1 MDLTKHINKRNLLII
16 AFAFLLNFYYI
27 IPQSIAL
34 AVNAVILVLS
44 IHNVKKVSTMLP
56 FKWYLSFVLIFTV
69 MTLLRFDST
78 TYLISSINV
87 CIIILTLILVLKSKI
102 DIALFIHA
110 TSISGFLLCMY
121 IYYKFGYLFGLGR
134 LGMEMPGTR
143 IDSAITLG
151 YIFLYICCMQI
162 YSMFEQKNITMKV
175 MTIAAIVLTL
185 YLTLLTGTRKA
196 LLIPIAY
203 LFLCLYLRYKK
214 NSLKL
219 LIIIAISIFA
229 TTKVIGYIADNDILD
244 KNMIERWQGTIG
256 LIDNK
261 QYLDDSSLERLDH
274 IEKAKKLFY
283 YNPIFG
289 AGINN
294 AIKYIGTHAHNNY
307 LTLLAFG
314 GIVLL
319 LSYYWIYLYLI
330 KKWKKIYNLYPQLY
344 IMILMLLFSDM
355 GTTSF
360 NISYF
365 NILITL
371 LIIAYKIGYDKQT
384 VNVLNENIQNHE
396 NTYHRQLRNGKG

>member
-1 MDLTKHINKRNLLII
+1 MLRNLFSKFNNILII
-16 AFAFLLNFYYI
+16 AFATLLNFYYI
-27 IPQSIAL
+27 VPQNIAISINAL
-34 AVNAVILVLS
+34 IVLLS
-44 IHNVKKVSTMLP
+44 IQNVRRIITYLPIKWFLFFTFLLML
-56 FKWYLSFVLIFTV
+56 FVMI
-69 MTLLRFDST
+69 RSDST
-78 TYLISSINV
+78 SYLISSINV
-87 CIIILTLILVLKSKI
+87 LVMIFTTSLLVKNKS
-102 DIALFIHA
+102 DVSLFINA
-110 TSISGFLLCMY
+110 TSFSGLLLCLY
-121 IYYKFGYLFGLGR
+121 IYYKFGYIFGFGR

-244 KNMIERWQGTIG
+244 KNMIERWQGSIG

-261 QYLDDSSLERLDH
+261 QYIDDSSLERLDH

-330 KKWKKIYNLYPQLY
+330 KKWKKIYNLCPLLY
-344 IMILMLLFSDM
+344 IMILMLLFSDI

-360 NISYF
+360 NIAYF
-365 NILITL
+365 NIMITM
-371 LIIAYKIGYDKQT
+371 LIIAYKIGYDNK
-384 VNVLNENIQNHE
+384 L
-396 NTYHRQLRNGKG
+396 